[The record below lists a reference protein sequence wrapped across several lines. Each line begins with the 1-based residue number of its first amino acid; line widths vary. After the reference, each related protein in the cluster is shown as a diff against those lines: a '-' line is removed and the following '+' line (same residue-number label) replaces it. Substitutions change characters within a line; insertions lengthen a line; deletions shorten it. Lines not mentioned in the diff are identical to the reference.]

1 MKCEDE
7 LSTNRMLVILVMPVN
22 VANDLRLSRGT
33 KSSVDV
39 MMDDVVNQVI
49 KKRKI
54 IDRVIK
60 IITHKRRDNH
70 CRDKMAKINGE
81 KWFTFDATFA
91 FQTRMSPGASAF
103 VIFNVIFIIIN
114 SAINVPWSCSR
125 IFDRQENVK
134 WSSSYVSRGL

>member
-22 VANDLRLSRGT
+22 VANDLRLSRGI
-33 KSSVDV
+33 KSSADV

-60 IITHKRRDNH
+60 IITHKRRENH

-91 FQTRMSPGASAF
+91 FQTRMSPDASAF
-103 VIFNVIFIIIN
+103 VIFHIYQFRHKCTLVVFKNI
-114 SAINVPWSCSR
+114 
-125 IFDRQENVK
+125 
-134 WSSSYVSRGL
+134 